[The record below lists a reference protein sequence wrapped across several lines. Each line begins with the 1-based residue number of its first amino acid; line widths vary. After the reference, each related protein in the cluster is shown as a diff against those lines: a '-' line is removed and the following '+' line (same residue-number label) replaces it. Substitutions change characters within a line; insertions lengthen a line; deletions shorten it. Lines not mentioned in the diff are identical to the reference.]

1 MQNGETPP
9 TNNTE
14 INPTTGSENPWQ
26 RMAEEAPPF
35 GGGEKQYSNTSETG
49 KNTNESDDYYTF
61 EGVEY
66 RNIDKIDISTD
77 QGKFEWIDSLVGN
90 ANARLED
97 EQDNII
103 REEGLYGMDKKEQEE
118 YLEYNDAYQDNKRSL
133 DLARRQSKILE
144 NLDIDGDGGVLGAL
158 ERRRNSFAE
167 VMNNPKASKE
177 AQEAAFQN
185 WDAAANLYLI
195 LSGEMVRRDPEYF
208 GQEEMSATLKSE
220 VAQAEQR
227 VERTMVDGYF
237 GEDGFLH
244 KAPNGEKMPSAATED
259 AEIDLKY
266 AKQDAETFDLLMND
280 YQAANDYAAPRAIKK
295 EDFAPT
301 IDRFID
307 DHTTQIDR
315 LRAESKT
322 LTKGTPEYAENEAKR
337 RKLAG
342 ERSSAR
348 RLVARYFNVPKPE
361 SASSSTSESDADD
374 GMNMEQVPAG
384 KTKEQIEAENTKKR
398 QEEEAYQKRVNEYW
412 EQKRQ
417 TEQGQREE
425 NERQQQARE
434 EAEAEK
440 RQQEKSPTS
449 YHFEGGL
456 VDGEATITVG
466 QEIPDDW
473 FESRTSGDR
482 TSSGFGVDIVRPP
495 RIEGYLSQAL
505 NIEFGK
511 LSEAERQRYNYSALS
526 GAIMEEAKRT
536 KRIPDIAN
544 IMSHQL
550 AIDKQ
555 REKVEQS
562 FGQGTSQQTEEELED
577 EMSM

>member
-9 TNNTE
+9 TNNKE
-14 INPTTGSENPWQ
+14 VNPATGSENPWQ
-26 RMAEEAPPF
+26 KMAEEAPSF
-35 GGGEKQYSNTSETG
+35 GGGEKQSPNTSEASKDTA
-49 KNTNESDDYYTF
+49 ESDDYYTF
-61 EGVEY
+61 EGVGY

-77 QGKFEWIDSLVGN
+77 QGKFEWIDSFVEN

-97 EQDNII
+97 EQDNIV

-118 YLEYNDAYQDNKRSL
+118 YLEYNGAYQDNKRSL

-158 ERRRNSFAE
+158 ERRRSSFAE
-167 VMNNPKASKE
+167 VMNNPRASKE

-185 WDAAANLYLI
+185 WDTAASLYLI
-195 LSGEMVRRDPEYF
+195 LSGEMARRDPEYF

-280 YQAANDYAAPRAIKK
+280 YQAVNDYAAPRAIKK

-307 DHTTQIDR
+307 DHTTQIDQ

-322 LTKGTPEYAENEAKR
+322 LAKGTPEYVENEAKR

-348 RLVARYFNVPKPE
+348 RLVARYFNFPKPE
-361 SASSSTSESDADD
+361 SASSSTPESGTDD

-384 KTKEQIEAENTKKR
+384 KTKEQIEAEDAKKR

-417 TEQGQREE
+417 AEQGQREE
-425 NERQQQARE
+425 NERQQQVRE
-434 EAEAEK
+434 EAEVEK

-456 VDGEATITVG
+456 VDGETTITVG

-473 FESRTSGDR
+473 FESRTFGDR
-482 TSSGFGVDIVRPP
+482 TSSGFGINIVRPP
-495 RIEGYLSQAL
+495 RIENYLSQAL

-536 KRIPDIAN
+536 KRVPDIAN

-550 AIDKQ
+550 AVDKQ

-562 FGQGTSQQTEEELED
+562 FGQGASQQTEEELED

>member
-1 MQNGETPP
+1 MQNGETPQ

-14 INPTTGSENPWQ
+14 INPATGSENPWQ
-26 RMAEEAPPF
+26 RMAEEAPSF
-35 GGGEKQYSNTSETG
+35 GSDEKQSTDTSETS
-49 KNTNESDDYYTF
+49 KDTTESDDYYTF

-66 RNIDKIDISTD
+66 RNIDKIDISTN
-77 QGKFEWIDSLVGN
+77 QGKFEWLDSLVGN

-133 DLARRQSKILE
+133 DLARRQSKILG

-167 VMNNPKASKE
+167 IMNNPKASKE
-177 AQEAAFQN
+177 AQETAFQN

-195 LSGEMVRRDPEYF
+195 LSGEMARRDPEYF

-266 AKQDAETFDLLMND
+266 ARQDAETFDSIMND
-280 YQAANDYAAPRAIKK
+280 YQAANDYAASRAIKK

-315 LRAESKT
+315 LRAESKM

-384 KTKEQIEAENTKKR
+384 KTKEQIEAEDAKKR

-417 TEQGQREE
+417 AEQGQREE

-473 FESRTSGDR
+473 FESRTSGAR

-495 RIEGYLSQAL
+495 RIENYLSQAL

-536 KRIPDIAN
+536 KRVPDIAN

-550 AIDKQ
+550 AINKQ

-562 FGQGTSQQTEEELED
+562 FGQGASQQIEEELED

>member
-9 TNNTE
+9 TNNKE
-14 INPTTGSENPWQ
+14 INPATGGENPWQ
-26 RMAEEAPPF
+26 KMAEEAPPF
-35 GGGEKQYSNTSETG
+35 GGGEKQSPNASEASKDTA
-49 KNTNESDDYYTF
+49 ESDDYYTF

-66 RNIDKIDISTD
+66 RNIDKVDISTD
-77 QGKFEWIDSLVGN
+77 QGKFEWIDSLVEN

-97 EQDNII
+97 EQDNIV
-103 REEGLYGMDKKEQEE
+103 REEGLYGMDEKEQEE

-185 WDAAANLYLI
+185 WDAVANLYLI
-195 LSGEMVRRDPEYF
+195 LSGEMARRDPEYF

-237 GEDGFLH
+237 GEDGFLR

-307 DHTTQIDR
+307 DHTTQIDQ

-337 RKLAG
+337 KKLAS
-342 ERSSAR
+342 ERSSVR
-348 RLVARYFNVPKPE
+348 RLVARYFNVPKAE
-361 SASSSTSESDADD
+361 STSSSTPESDADD
-374 GMNMEQVPAG
+374 GMSMEQMPAG
-384 KTKEQIEAENTKKR
+384 KTKEQIEAEESEKR
-398 QEEEAYQKRVNEYW
+398 RTQYEETQRRMRESW

-417 TEQGQREE
+417 AEQNQREE
-425 NERQQQARE
+425 NERQQQG
-434 EAEAEK
+434 K
-440 RQQEKSPTS
+440 TPTS
-449 YHFEGGL
+449 YHFDSGL
-456 VDGEATITVG
+456 VDGDVTITVG

-473 FESRTSGDR
+473 FESRTYGDR
-482 TSSGFGVDIVRPP
+482 TDSGFGVNVVRSP
-495 RIEGYLSQAL
+495 RIEDYLSQAL
-505 NIEFGK
+505 NIELGK
-511 LSEAERQRYNYSALS
+511 LSEDERRHCNYSAIS
-526 GAIMEEAKRT
+526 GAIKEEAKRT
-536 KRIPDIAN
+536 KRVPDIAN
-544 IMSHQL
+544 ILNRQR
-550 AIDKQ
+550 AINEQ

-562 FGQGTSQQTEEELED
+562 YGQGANQQVEEELED

>member
-1 MQNGETPP
+1 MQNRETLP
-9 TNNTE
+9 TNNAE
-14 INPTTGSENPWQ
+14 ISPTTRSENPWQ
-26 RMAEEAPPF
+26 RMAEKAPPF
-35 GGGEKQYSNTSETG
+35 GGSEKQSFSTSETS
-49 KNTNESDDYYTF
+49 KDTAESDDYYTF

-66 RNIDKIDISTD
+66 RNINKIDISTD
-77 QGKFEWIDSLVGN
+77 QGKFEWLDSLVGN

-118 YLEYNDAYQDNKRSL
+118 YLEYNNVYQDNKRSL

-158 ERRRNSFAE
+158 DRRRNSFAE

-177 AQEAAFQN
+177 AQEVAFQN
-185 WDAAANLYLI
+185 WDVTADLYLI
-195 LSGEMVRRDPEYF
+195 LSGEMARRDPGYF
-208 GQEEMSATLKSE
+208 GQKEMSATLKSE
-220 VAQAEQR
+220 VAQAEKR

-259 AEIDLKY
+259 AEIDLEY
-266 AKQDAETFDLLMND
+266 AKQDVKTFDLLMND

-315 LRAESKT
+315 LRAESKM
-322 LTKGTPEYAENEAKR
+322 LTKGTPEYVENEAER

-348 RLVARYFNVPKPE
+348 RLVARYFNVPKPD

-374 GMNMEQVPAG
+374 GMNIEQVPVG
-384 KTKEQIEAENTKKR
+384 KTKEQIEAEDAKKR

-417 TEQGQREE
+417 AEQRQREE
-425 NERQQQARE
+425 NESQQQARQKAE
-434 EAEAEK
+434 E
-440 RQQEKSPTS
+440 
-449 YHFEGGL
+449 
-456 VDGEATITVG
+456 
-466 QEIPDDW
+466 
-473 FESRTSGDR
+473 
-482 TSSGFGVDIVRPP
+482 
-495 RIEGYLSQAL
+495 
-505 NIEFGK
+505 
-511 LSEAERQRYNYSALS
+511 ERQRHIN
-526 GAIMEEAKRT
+526 EARE
-536 KRIPDIAN
+536 RVINA
-544 IMSHQL
+544 
-550 AIDKQ
+550 Q
-555 REKVEQS
+555 R
-562 FGQGTSQQTEEELED
+562 SQVNEEELEEEN
-577 EMSM
+577 EMTM